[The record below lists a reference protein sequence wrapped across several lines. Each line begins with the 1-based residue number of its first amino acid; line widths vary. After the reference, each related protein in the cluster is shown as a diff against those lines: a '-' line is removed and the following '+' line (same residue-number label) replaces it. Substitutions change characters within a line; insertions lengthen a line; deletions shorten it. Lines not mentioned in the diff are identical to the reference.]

1 MEWLAVIIGTVAVLV
16 AVFLRGASSG
26 QDSAE
31 VEALKDVEKAKQL
44 DVPVDAGVVRDRLR
58 DSLRK

>member
-1 MEWLAVIIGTVAVLV
+1 MEWLAVIIGTFAVLV

-31 VEALKDVEKAKQL
+31 LEALHDVEKAKQI
-44 DVPVDAGVVRDRLR
+44 DVPVDTNAVRDRLR